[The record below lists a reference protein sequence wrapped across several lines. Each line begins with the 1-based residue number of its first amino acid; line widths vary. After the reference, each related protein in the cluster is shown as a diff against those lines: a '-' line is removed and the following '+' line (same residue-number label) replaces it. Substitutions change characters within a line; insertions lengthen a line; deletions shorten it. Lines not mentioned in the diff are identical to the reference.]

1 MTTVPAT
8 GGLVQYEAIERAEGQ
23 LSGPALAELNSI
35 KESLGGVEVGFP
47 KFGVIGGTL
56 AGSHSASKRAAQEEL
71 EKAAGKLTEFS
82 ERLKQ
87 TVKQWQAADEASTIE
102 EVPR

>member
-8 GGLVQYEAIERAEGQ
+8 GGFVQYEAIERAEGQ
-23 LSGPALAELNSI
+23 LRGPALAELNRI
-35 KESLGGVEVGFP
+35 KEGVGAIEVGFP

-56 AGSHSASKRAAQEEL
+56 AGSHSASKRAAQEQL
-71 EKAAGKLTEFS
+71 GKASEKLTEFC

-87 TVKQWQAADEASTIE
+87 TIKQWQAADEASTIE